1 MGASLQRAV
10 GLICSADPELLN
22 ILATTARVSLTSS
35 VLALLLG
42 VPLGILYGAGRFPG
56 RRALLVL
63 NRTLM
68 GLPPVV
74 CGLLF
79 YLLFSGVG
87 PFRRLHLL
95 FTVRLMILAQVV
107 LITPI
112 VVGSMETWVA
122 GVAPVKPLPHFFLT
136 HVKKPSRSDRNR
148 DAVPLYKQVRL
159 RVSLRIHTAV
169 FHLEPDA
176 GDQPVCP
183 DRITCLLKSAREKD
197 RTYLP
202 VSRGVKPVLAV
213 ALAVP
218 AAVDHEILYAASLKT
233 RRHLLDQILGRIAPR
248 GTILVEDYRHIHV
261 RFRDARLLRLHK
273 PVADFL

>member
-122 GVAPVKPLPHFFLT
+122 GVAPDLRETAKGLGLRRARRFALLVNECVYPIVSAYLLAFARAIVEVGAVAMVGGAIAWKT
-136 HVKKPSRSDRNR
+136 NVMTTAIMMYTNR
-148 DAVPLYKQVRL
+148 GDFTLGIALGIILLGLSLAVNVVLSVLQGRL
-159 RVSLRIHTAV
+159 RR
-169 FHLEPDA
+169 
-176 GDQPVCP
+176 
-183 DRITCLLKSAREKD
+183 
-197 RTYLP
+197 
-202 VSRGVKPVLAV
+202 
-213 ALAVP
+213 
-218 AAVDHEILYAASLKT
+218 
-233 RRHLLDQILGRIAPR
+233 
-248 GTILVEDYRHIHV
+248 
-261 RFRDARLLRLHK
+261 
-273 PVADFL
+273 